1 MSKQR
6 NRTSIR
12 PGTAHVSRPRL
23 SERERRIPAT
33 FWDRAK
39 FVILLLGL
47 WFCGLAIVWTTT
59 VNPIGGP
66 FSDALRIAFH
76 DYAWILLLLGIE
88 VLRQLHYLI
97 EEHSKA
103 YYRFWQKTVFG
114 GASQRM
120 GKMDDWT
127 RFRAAR
133 AFKAFIFL
141 LALSTFLGRLFKT
154 DPVWFGL
161 LEAPG
166 RLIVALPF
174 VFQLMFGFL
183 FIVVQFGGLFWFL
196 SRGGIDT
203 YMPDDL
209 ETRFSDVKGQDP
221 VLERVQENMIFLDDP
236 ESIEDRGGYVPGG
249 LLLWGPP
256 GTGKT
261 LMAQAVA
268 GETAKPF
275 VFVDPGAFTQMFM
288 GVGILKVKS
297 LYRKL
302 RKLAVR
308 YGGVIVFFDEAD
320 SLGNRGSLGTQGGGW
335 SFGASGGSALDPGC
349 NGLAYLAP
357 ASRDAIVR
365 SEMGTAKDP
374 IFMGGM
380 GGGGGMGT
388 LQALLSA
395 MSGLKKPRGFINRY
409 VRRLLGMKPKPPPKY
424 RILHIFATNMPQA
437 LDEAMLR
444 PGRIDRIYK
453 VGYPSKEGRKATYDY
468 YFDKVQNDLTA
479 ADIDKLATMTPYA
492 TGASIQ
498 DMVNE
503 ALVIAIRDGREV
515 INWAD
520 VTRAKQLKEHGLPDD
535 SEYVNRERHAV
546 AIHEAC
552 HAVAAYRTRR
562 HMVIDMA
569 TIERRG
575 DIGGFVSSIP
585 PEDQF
590 VQWRSE
596 RDSDII
602 VSLASLAGERLFFDG
617 DNSAGV
623 GGDMRGATAVAALML
638 GYWSMGDTVASHG
651 VSKLAIVGGGGGSAE
666 DGTDRNFLESDLGK
680 RVEAKLQ
687 AMLEVTA
694 RLLTENRNE
703 VLAVAHALETHKT
716 VSGDDVEAIIEG
728 RQGPLVDGRPYKNP
742 GFTEEMER
750 YHEAAL
756 EAHREHARVD
766 LSMPVPALTG
776 AAAPNGQGNGHVRLQ
791 EGLPRRPDVEPD

>member
-6 NRTSIR
+6 NRSSIQR
-12 PGTAHVSRPRL
+12 GTIHVSRPRL
-23 SERERRIPAT
+23 SERERRVPAT
-33 FWDRAK
+33 FWDRIK

-47 WFCGLAIVWTTT
+47 FACGLAIVWTTT

-76 DYAWILLLLGIE
+76 DYAWILVLLGIE
-88 VLRQLHYLI
+88 LLRQFHFLV
-97 EEHSKA
+97 EEHSKG

-114 GASQRM
+114 GASRRL

-133 AFKAFIFL
+133 AFKWFIFL

-161 LEAPG
+161 LDAPG

-174 VFQLMFGFL
+174 VFQLSFGFL
-183 FIVVQFGGLFWFL
+183 FIIIQFGGLFWFL

-275 VFVDPGAFTQMFM
+275 VFVDPGAFVQMFM

-320 SLGNRGSLGTQGGGW
+320 SLGNRGSVGTQGGGW
-335 SFGASGGSALDPGC
+335 SFGAAAGSALDPGC

-357 ASRDAIVR
+357 DTRDAIVR
-365 SEMGTAKDP
+365 SEMGASKDP
-374 IFMGGM
+374 IIMGGM
-380 GGGGGMGT
+380 GMGGGMGT
-388 LQALLSA
+388 LQALLSE

-424 RILHIFATNMPQA
+424 RILHIFATNMPQS

-468 YFDKVQNDLTA
+468 YFERVQHELTP

-515 INWAD
+515 VSWAD

-562 HMVIDMA
+562 HMVIDMV

-651 VSKLAIVGGGGGSAE
+651 VSKLAIVGSGVGTAE

-687 AMLEVTA
+687 AMLEVTTQ
-694 RLLTENRNE
+694 LLRENRNE
-703 VLAVAHALETHKT
+703 VLAVAHALETHRT
-716 VSGDDVEAIIEG
+716 VSGDDVEAIVEG
-728 RQGPLVDGRPYKNP
+728 RQGPLVDGRPYKDP
-742 GFTEEMER
+742 GFSDEMER

-776 AAAPNGQGNGHVRLQ
+776 ATAPDERGNGHVRLQ
-791 EGLPRRPDVEPD
+791 EGLPRRPDVDPD